1 MAIEDIFHGAKSGL
15 TFLDAYINTVAQTLG
30 EEQALAFDTMA
41 CETLGAAQG
50 KMVKTQSG
58 MDECDLRTSSQLLQ
72 NLIKE
77 GFGIRSDV
85 IKETPRKIT
94 INVRRCPVY
103 ESMQALGMDAKAIE
117 ANCRAGAIQFMD
129 ATAKQLNPELRY
141 QLTKFRS
148 SADDYCKETI
158 GFA

>member
-1 MAIEDIFHGAKSGL
+1 MAIEDIFHGAKSGM
-15 TFLDAYINTVAQTLG
+15 TFLNAYINTVAQTLG
-30 EEQALAFDTMA
+30 EEQALALETMT
-41 CETLGAAQG
+41 CEGVGAAQG
-50 KMVKTQSG
+50 KMAKSQSG
-58 MDECDLRTSSQLLQ
+58 IDEFDLRTCNRVLQ

-85 IKETPRKIT
+85 IEETPRKIT

-103 ESMQALGMDAKAIE
+103 ESMQALGMDTKAME
-117 ANCRAGAIQFMD
+117 AHCRAGAIHFMD
-129 ATAKQLNPELRY
+129 AATKQLNPELGY
-141 QLTKFRS
+141 QLTKFRL